1 MASAKKFSNN
11 LTELE
16 QEDDNYTDSLGVEN
30 IFRCCELLTT
40 FLRNKKWSE
49 IGDTLTT
56 ISKALLKPENR

>member
-1 MASAKKFSNN
+1 MFSNN
-11 LTELE
+11 LRALTELE

-40 FLRNKKWSE
+40 FLRYKKWSE
-49 IGDTLTT
+49 IGHTLTT